1 MHERR
6 CILNS
11 GPKCPQILGYDLRS
25 QISVISRK
33 PAAQLHMH
41 YRTLGKSGIS
51 VSLASYGGGG
61 PSQFGKAA
69 GLTASQRRDLI
80 ARALDLGI
88 NMFDTAANYGDSEPQ
103 LGQALKGVPR
113 DSYLIATKW
122 SWKGSD
128 ELPEADDIE
137 RSIEQS
143 LRRFNTSY
151 IDVFQIHGIFPGTYS
166 KITEKY
172 APTLLKLKEKG
183 KASLIGFSEM
193 MTEDP
198 KHSVPHTAL
207 VEHPDVWDT
216 IMLKYGILNQYAA
229 KYVLPLAEK
238 HGVAILNMAPVRF
251 TLTRRHEY
259 EQLLDTW
266 REEGE
271 IDVDHPKLRDGL
283 DWLITADAP
292 SIIAAGYKFAA
303 DHPAISTV
311 ITGTSNIRHLEDNVA
326 AFENPT
332 LPEEDAA
339 LLRCLLGNSAAPR

>member
-1 MHERR
+1 MLYH
-6 CILNS
+6 
-11 GPKCPQILGYDLRS
+11 
-25 QISVISRK
+25 
-33 PAAQLHMH
+33 
-41 YRTLGKSGIS
+41 TLGKSGIP

-69 GLTASQRRDLI
+69 GLTAGQRRDLI

-88 NMFDTAANYGDSEPQ
+88 NMFDTAANYGDSEEQ
-103 LGQALKGVPR
+103 LGQALNGVPR
-113 DSYLIATKW
+113 DTFLIATKW
-122 SWKGSD
+122 TWKTPDGN
-128 ELPEADDIE
+128 LPNTDSLVESVE
-137 RSIEQS
+137 RSMC
-143 LRRFNTSY
+143 RFSTDV
-151 IDVFQIHGIFPGTYS
+151 IDIMQIHGIRQENYLEL
-166 KITEKY
+166 TERY
-172 APTLLKLKEKG
+172 TPTLQKLKEQG
-183 KASLIGFSEM
+183 KVRLIGFSEM

-198 KHSVPHTAL
+198 KHTVPQTAL
-207 VEHPDVWDT
+207 ERHPDVWDT

-229 KYVLPLAEK
+229 KNVLPLARQ
-238 HGVAILNMAPVRF
+238 HGIAILNMAPVRF

-303 DHPAISTV
+303 DHSAISTV
-311 ITGTSNIRHLEDNVA
+311 ITGTSNINHLEDNVA
-326 AFENPT
+326 ALENPT
-332 LPEEDAA
+332 LPEEDAT